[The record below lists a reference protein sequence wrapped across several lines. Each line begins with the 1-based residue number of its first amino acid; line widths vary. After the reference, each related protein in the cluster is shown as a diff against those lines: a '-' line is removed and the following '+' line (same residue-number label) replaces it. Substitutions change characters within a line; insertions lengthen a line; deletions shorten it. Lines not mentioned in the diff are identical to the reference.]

1 MKLVK
6 FLLGFLSIAACNG
19 DSPLLCIIFVV
30 VLVVLAALVAVGWRF
45 VNWFAHQSKSVRKDL
60 ISLLRSP
67 GGAAN

>member
-30 VLVVLAALVAVGWRF
+30 VLVAVGWRF

>member
-19 DSPLLCIIFVV
+19 DSPLLCIIFV
-30 VLVVLAALVAVGWRF
+30 VVLAALVAVGWRF